1 MKYLISLLVVCLG
14 AGCATRKD
22 SAPKSVAVVP
32 GTNLSAKRMPS
43 VRTPE
48 IVKAYPAGRYTDPN
62 YPDEMHERHTV
73 YRREQSPDWN
83 YLPDPP
89 YALPMGPGVATSNPS
104 PSYYA
109 KAEGELSVQQR
120 AYAEALQEQNRAMK
134 KRIETLQQE
143 AGKVQGLE
151 QEINR
156 LKNQI
161 DDTPKPSTT
170 PTTPTKSEPA
180 KNEDDVFSSAEPE
193 LPAWEVG
200 VSDPGEITLFAESDD
215 QSQDYLIS
223 QMKLNDEFAAELA
236 AAERQKISAVISGP
250 FLRRKEFA
258 LLNH

>member
-14 AGCATRKD
+14 AGCATRKEIVSK
-22 SAPKSVAVVP
+22 SAAIVS
-32 GTNLSAKRMPS
+32 GTTVSAKRMAS

-48 IVKAYPAGRYTDPN
+48 VVKAYPIGRYTDPN

-89 YALPMGPGVATSNPS
+89 YALPMGPGVAASNPS
-104 PSYYA
+104 PSYYV
-109 KAEGELSVQQR
+109 KAEGELSAQQQ

-134 KRIETLQQE
+134 KRIESLQQE

-151 QEINR
+151 QEIDR
-156 LKNQI
+156 LKKQI
-161 DDTPKPSTT
+161 DDTPEPSAAPVKPA
-170 PTTPTKSEPA
+170 PA
-180 KNEDDVFSSAEPE
+180 KIEEDDVFSSVEPE
-193 LPAWEVG
+193 LPAWEEG
-200 VSDPGEITLFAESDD
+200 VSDPGEITLFAQSDD
-215 QSQDYLIS
+215 QSQDFLIS
-223 QMKLNDEFAAELA
+223 QMRLNDEFAAELA
-236 AAERQKISAVISGP
+236 AAERRKISTVISGP